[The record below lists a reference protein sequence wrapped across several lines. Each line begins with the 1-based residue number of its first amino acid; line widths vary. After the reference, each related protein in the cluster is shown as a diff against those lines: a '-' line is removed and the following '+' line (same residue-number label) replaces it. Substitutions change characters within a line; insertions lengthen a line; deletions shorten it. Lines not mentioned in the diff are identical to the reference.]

1 MNKKISITEAELV
14 IMKVLW
20 EKGEMTSPE
29 LLSYLEGNASTLKTL
44 LKRLVEKGAV
54 GTKEVKARTFRY
66 FPIVT
71 EEEYVNSE
79 RKGFLS
85 RVFDGSKERF
95 LMNFVKEEK
104 VTKEELLSL
113 ISLIEEEMEG

>member
-1 MNKKISITEAELV
+1 MNKKITITEAELV

-71 EEEYVNSE
+71 EEEYINFE
-79 RKGFLS
+79 RKGFLN
-85 RVFDGSKERF
+85 RVFDGSREK
-95 LMNFVKEEK
+95 LLLNFVKEEK
-104 VTKEELLSL
+104 ISKDDLLNL
-113 ISLIEEEMEG
+113 ISLIEEEL